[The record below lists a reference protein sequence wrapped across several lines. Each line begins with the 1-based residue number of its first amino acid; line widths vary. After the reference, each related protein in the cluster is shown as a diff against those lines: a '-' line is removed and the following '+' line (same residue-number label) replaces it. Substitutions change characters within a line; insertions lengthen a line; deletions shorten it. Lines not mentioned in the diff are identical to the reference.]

1 MSEVKVE
8 ITEAMNRTGIA
19 NVTFVLE
26 FEDGK
31 SADRAY
37 EMMPSFVKK
46 SVTHVQR
53 SANKLGVVSAYGAIW
68 MSVSK
73 GYKSKDQENFQRVS
87 DWVSEFAQIVIK

>member
-8 ITEAMNRTGIA
+8 ITEAMNYTGIA

-31 SADRAY
+31 SADRSY

-53 SANKLGVVSAYGAIW
+53 LENKMGVVSAYGAIW
-68 MSVSK
+68 ITVSK
-73 GYKSKDQENFQRVS
+73 GYKTSEQENFQRVS

>member
-19 NVTFVLE
+19 NVTYVME

-31 SADRAY
+31 QADRAY
-37 EMMPSFVKK
+37 DQMPSFVKK
-46 SVTHVQR
+46 SVTNVQR
-53 SANKLGVVSAYGAIW
+53 LENKMGVVTAYGAIW
-68 MSVSK
+68 ITVSK
-73 GYKSKDQENFQRVS
+73 GYKPSEQENFQRVS